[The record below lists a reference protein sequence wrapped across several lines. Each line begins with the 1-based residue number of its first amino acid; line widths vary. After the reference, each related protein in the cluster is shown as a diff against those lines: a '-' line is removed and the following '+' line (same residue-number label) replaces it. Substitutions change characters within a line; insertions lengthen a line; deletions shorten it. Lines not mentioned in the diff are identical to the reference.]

1 MTVQAGTING
11 VTLVSASFAGLE
23 ARKVYMLSVSFP
35 AYTGASDTCQIA
47 GVGAAI
53 AAATK
58 NGKTNTLRWGAPG
71 PAGQDT
77 AAQAVYATGTAVNA
91 LTVSSDALTGQL
103 SDKTGAELTSATA
116 SYGVM
121 VFAAVDES

>member
-11 VTLVSASFAGLE
+11 ITLVSASFEGVE
-23 ARKVYMLSVSFP
+23 ARKVYMLACTFP
-35 AYTGASDTCQIA
+35 AYTGSSDTCQIA

-53 AAATK
+53 ATATK

-77 AAQAVYATGTAVNA
+77 AAQAVYATGTAVQA
-91 LTVSSDALTGQL
+91 LTVSTDALTGQL
-103 SDKTGAELTSATA
+103 SDKTGTELTSATA
-116 SYGVM
+116 SFGVC
-121 VFAAVDES
+121 VFVGVDES

>member
-11 VTLVSASFAGLE
+11 VTLVGSNFGGLE

-35 AYTGASDTCQIA
+35 AYTGSSDTCQIA
-47 GVGAAI
+47 GVGAAV
-53 AAATK
+53 ATATK

-77 AAQAVYATGTAVNA
+77 AAQAVYATGTAVEA
-91 LTVSSDALTGQL
+91 MTVSSDALTGQL
-103 SDKTGAELTSATA
+103 SDKAGTELTSSTA
-116 SYGVM
+116 SYGVL
-121 VFAAVDES
+121 VFVGIDES